1 MPTSRATAADRRDA
15 VDSISTVGGACSP
28 PKCLAPKRER
38 GRRRTMGCKAT
49 PNCPSPPTPV
59 DIRQRGWRGAASG
72 GGVLDLLIFARI
84 QPANLIF

>member
-1 MPTSRATAADRRDA
+1 MPTSGATAADRRDA
-15 VDSISTVGGACSP
+15 VDSISTVGGVFA
-28 PKCLAPKRER
+28 AEMRRPKRER

-49 PNCPSPPTPV
+49 PNCPSRSTPV

-84 QPANLIF
+84 LPANLIF